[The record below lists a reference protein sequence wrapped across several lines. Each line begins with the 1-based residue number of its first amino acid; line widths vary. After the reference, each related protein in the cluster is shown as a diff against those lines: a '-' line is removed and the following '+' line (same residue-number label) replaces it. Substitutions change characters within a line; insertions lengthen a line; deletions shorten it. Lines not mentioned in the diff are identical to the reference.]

1 MQRLKSI
8 LSKKKWQPKMQF
20 KGLKT
25 KKLNLK
31 NLKNFRFR
39 PQFHGISFKINL
51 AFILSLA
58 AFGFILS
65 AVITPYIT
73 KTMKDSIQE
82 QSLSVANTQLNTLEN
97 HMKTTVEEIQ
107 LMADILVN
115 QEPEAISDGY
125 SKMRGSNTK
134 FLDIYHIGMDGKELM
149 RKGYSTVLSDR
160 SNDPAFTTSLE
171 QDHYIGPLHV
181 NEGSMGN
188 AFTFEIATPVP
199 DLLNRPIGVIG
210 TYLDTFA
217 VWKETRG
224 EVSSQ
229 SNQKMYLVSKDGHVV
244 AADDQKWLKSF
255 EQKDGSY
262 TTLSNHEGVKDLT
275 KKLEASQN
283 KDSTILTG
291 VGTFKNELG
300 EEQVT
305 AYSYSKELGVAIF
318 VETPT
323 DVAFSSVASMQT
335 LIIALMIVS
344 IIGIAIF
351 GFLFSMRIVSPLRQL
366 INVTQDV
373 ANGDL
378 TKRITI
384 NRKDEIGSLAS
395 SFDHMIVNLQTIVKH
410 TQEASQLTFDTSNEL
425 RESAKEAAASSEQI
439 TAAIDE
445 VAKGA
450 EQQASISQETD
461 EKVNEFLNVA
471 IQLEDQSTVVIH
483 TAKNT
488 QENIFSNQKV
498 LENLIGGV
506 QGLAEATSDS
516 SIEVKKLED
525 RTRQIRKII
534 ERSNE
539 IASQTNLLAL
549 NASIEAARAGE
560 HGRGFA
566 VVADEVRKLA
576 VESNKATVEIETIIK
591 LILES
596 IEIVSSKMADSIG
609 KAKEESKSAELA
621 KNALSEIVESMDQ
634 VLLSVNSMADLLGQQ
649 KEYIHVIQDHSREGL
664 SYAIQASSST
674 QEVAASS
681 IQASVNMNGV
691 TQSIDSL
698 LKMAK
703 NLNESVSQFKVTS
716 VDSNELN

>member
-1 MQRLKSI
+1 
-8 LSKKKWQPKMQF
+8 
-20 KGLKT
+20 
-25 KKLNLK
+25 
-31 NLKNFRFR
+31 
-39 PQFHGISFKINL
+39 
-51 AFILSLA
+51 
-58 AFGFILS
+58 
-65 AVITPYIT
+65 
-73 KTMKDSIQE
+73 
-82 QSLSVANTQLNTLEN
+82 
-97 HMKTTVEEIQ
+97 
-107 LMADILVN
+107 
-115 QEPEAISDGY
+115 
-125 SKMRGSNTK
+125 
-134 FLDIYHIGMDGKELM
+134 
-149 RKGYSTVLSDR
+149 
-160 SNDPAFTTSLE
+160 
-171 QDHYIGPLHV
+171 
-181 NEGSMGN
+181 
-188 AFTFEIATPVP
+188 
-199 DLLNRPIGVIG
+199 
-210 TYLDTFA
+210 
-217 VWKETRG
+217 
-224 EVSSQ
+224 
-229 SNQKMYLVSKDGHVV
+229 
-244 AADDQKWLKSF
+244 
-255 EQKDGSY
+255 
-262 TTLSNHEGVKDLT
+262 
-275 KKLEASQN
+275 
-283 KDSTILTG
+283 
-291 VGTFKNELG
+291 
-300 EEQVT
+300 
-305 AYSYSKELGVAIF
+305 
-318 VETPT
+318 
-323 DVAFSSVASMQT
+323 
-335 LIIALMIVS
+335 
-344 IIGIAIF
+344 
-351 GFLFSMRIVSPLRQL
+351 
-366 INVTQDV
+366 
-373 ANGDL
+373 
-378 TKRITI
+378 
-384 NRKDEIGSLAS
+384 
-395 SFDHMIVNLQTIVKH
+395 MIVNLQTIVKH